1 MNKRRVRGNATR
13 KRKNK
18 RKGTQ
23 KKYRHSGGANFG
35 NMLSRLP
42 LVGSFFQDGVNVFR
56 GTVTGGKNLT
66 RRWKGRKDAV
76 SPMPYKNQLRHKK
89 DLIVQFPN
97 VKKTLNRNKQY
108 VKGIGASNKEGMMSS
123 KVQQL

>member
-1 MNKRRVRGNATR
+1 
-13 KRKNK
+13 
-18 RKGTQ
+18 
-23 KKYRHSGGANFG
+23 
-35 NMLSRLP
+35 MLSRLP
-42 LVGSFFQDGVNVFR
+42 IVGSFFQDGVNVFR